1 MSFAAAPSPASDRS
15 AARPPRNA
23 THPDTTTAPATPSA
37 VGPDGRRRQMLG
49 WLEDGVLLLVLGLA
63 FPLAILVV
71 GTPIALAVRLLIE
84 IGRRW
89 H

>member
-1 MSFAAAPSPASDRS
+1 
-15 AARPPRNA
+15 
-23 THPDTTTAPATPSA
+23 
-37 VGPDGRRRQMLG
+37 MLG